1 MKHRRLSQR
10 GRAVNERV
18 GAYIRSLYTD
28 EEEFLKRLGDEA
40 RRDKVPII
48 KPETAALLK
57 TLLTIKRP
65 MNVLEVGTAV
75 GYSAILMSL
84 YIPEGGK
91 ITTIENYEKRI
102 GPARKNICSAGKE
115 DMITLLEGDAMKI
128 LPGLM
133 PGYDFIFMDAAK
145 GQYPGFLPYVMRLL
159 IPGGVLVSDNVL
171 QDGSIADSRYAIERR
186 DRTIHTRMR
195 DYLWKLTHNGQF
207 VTSILQVGDGV
218 AVSVKAGEM

>member
-1 MKHRRLSQR
+1 M
-10 GRAVNERV
+10 
-18 GAYIRSLYTD
+18 D
-28 EEEFLKRLGDEA
+28 EPEFLKQLGDEA
-40 RRDKVPII
+40 RRDGVPII
-48 KPETAALLK
+48 KPETAALLR
-57 TLLTIKRP
+57 TLLAMKKP
-65 MNVLEVGTAV
+65 VNVLEVGTAV

-84 YIPEGGK
+84 YIPEGAK

-102 GPARKNICSAGKE
+102 GAARNNIRAAGKE
-115 DMITLLEGDAMKI
+115 SVITLLEGDAMEI

-133 PGYDFIFMDAAK
+133 PGYDFVFMDAAK

-159 IPGGVLVSDNVL
+159 LPGGILVSDNVL

-195 DYLWKLTHNGQF
+195 DYLWKLTHDKQLT
-207 VTSILQVGDGV
+207 TSVLQVGDGV

>member
-1 MKHRRLSQR
+1 M
-10 GRAVNERV
+10 
-18 GAYIRSLYTD
+18 D
-28 EEEFLKRLGDEA
+28 EPEFLKQLGDEA
-40 RRDKVPII
+40 RRDSVPII

-57 TLLTIKRP
+57 TLLAMKKP
-65 MNVLEVGTAV
+65 VNVLEVGTAV

-84 YIPEGGK
+84 YIPEGAK

-102 GPARKNICSAGKE
+102 GAARNNIRAAGKE
-115 DMITLLEGDAMKI
+115 SVITLLEGDAMEI

-133 PGYDFIFMDAAK
+133 PGYDFVFMDAAK

-159 IPGGVLVSDNVL
+159 LPGGILVSDNVL

-195 DYLWKLTHNGQF
+195 DYLWKLTHDKQLT
-207 VTSILQVGDGV
+207 TSVLQVGDGV

>member
-1 MKHRRLSQR
+1 M
-10 GRAVNERV
+10 
-18 GAYIRSLYTD
+18 D
-28 EEEFLKRLGDEA
+28 EPEFLKQLGDEA
-40 RRDKVPII
+40 RRDGVPII

-57 TLLTIKRP
+57 TLLAMKKP
-65 MNVLEVGTAV
+65 VNVLEVGTAV

-84 YIPEGGK
+84 YIPEGAK

-102 GPARKNICSAGKE
+102 GAARNNIRAAGKE
-115 DMITLLEGDAMKI
+115 SVITLLEGDAMEI

-133 PGYDFIFMDAAK
+133 PGYDFVFMDAAK

-159 IPGGVLVSDNVL
+159 LPGGILVSDNVL

-195 DYLWKLTHNGQF
+195 DYLWKLTHDKQLT
-207 VTSILQVGDGV
+207 TSVLQVGDGV